1 MLRAIMIFVVTAGAC
16 VLMWQSLG
24 HVYGDGSGVLV
35 IEVDGVIDPLTADH
49 VARGIDQ
56 AEKDGASLVV
66 IRLDTPGGVLESTRD
81 IVRSILESQTPVAV
95 YVSPAGARAASAGA
109 FVAAAANFAVMTP
122 GSTIGAA
129 SPVASD
135 GSDLTGTVGRKISED
150 TQAFIRSIAQARG
163 RNHEALEDTVTKAA
177 SYSAQEALDLGI
189 IDLIAANMPTM
200 LDRLD
205 ERTAKTSAGESVVS
219 SAGVEARELSRTF
232 MEYTLGI
239 LARPNVV
246 LLLFIIG
253 GLCLV
258 AEAAVPGMFG
268 PGIAGAIALAL
279 ALVGFMNLP
288 GSWVGVALIALS
300 MGLFYGETT
309 SPGFGVFGA
318 GGIACL
324 IVGSLLLFGNFFSPS
339 DLPSPSFMISPIMI
353 VMTTGLATA
362 AWVMFM
368 RAARSEGGTSSGF
381 QTDEEAFLEGQW
393 GVALS
398 DMQPSG
404 KVWVS
409 NKEWSASTSPGGS
422 IKEGD
427 EVRVVGVYGEVLKVE
442 KLYEDSEMSR

>member
-1 MLRAIMIFVVTAGAC
+1 MLRAIAVFVAAAGGC
-16 VLMWQSLG
+16 VLMWQSFG
-24 HVYGDGSGVLV
+24 GVYGDGSGVLV
-35 IEVDGVIDPLTADH
+35 LDVDGVIEPLTADH
-49 VARGIDQ
+49 LARGIDQ
-56 AEKDGASLVV
+56 AEEDGASLVV
-66 IRLDTPGGVLESTRD
+66 IRLDTPGGVLGSTRE
-81 IVRSILESQTPVAV
+81 IVRSILESSTPVAV

-109 FVAAAANFAVMTP
+109 FVAAAANFAVMAP

-135 GSDLTGTVGRKISED
+135 GSDLTGAAGRKISED

-163 RNHEALEDTVTKAA
+163 RNHDALEDTVSKAA
-177 SYSAQEALDLGI
+177 AYSAQEALDLGI
-189 IDLIAANMPTM
+189 IDLIAEDMETM

-205 ERTAKTSAGESVVS
+205 GRTAETSAGEAVVS
-219 SAGVEARELSRTF
+219 SAGAEVRVLNRTF
-232 MEYTLGI
+232 MEYALGI

-246 LLLFIIG
+246 LVLFLIG

-279 ALVGFMNLP
+279 ALVGFLNLP
-288 GSWVGVALIALS
+288 GSWIGVGLIALA

-309 SPGFGVFGA
+309 APGFGVFGT
-318 GGIACL
+318 GGIVCL

-339 DLPSPSFMISPIMI
+339 DLPSPSFMISPVMI

-362 AWVMFM
+362 ALIVFV
-368 RAARSEGGTSSGF
+368 RVARSEGGTSSGF
-381 QTDEEAFLEGQW
+381 QTDEDAFLEGQW

-404 KVWVS
+404 QVWVS
-409 NKEWSASTSPGGS
+409 NKEWSASAGPGVS

-442 KLYEDSEMSR
+442 KLYEDHELSR